1 MTATQPRPHG
11 FAEKLVGDLAGALAL
26 ADETEALGTRQ
37 GLLQGLD
44 PRVKLAAILALI
56 VGGVLTH
63 SLATLAGLLALALTL
78 AVCSR
83 LVAAPALRRVWLSV
97 LLFTGAIALP
107 ALVLVPGDAL
117 WHLPFGGGAVTRQG
131 LRSAAFLV
139 GRAETSAT
147 LMLLLIAS
155 TPWTHLLKAMRS
167 LGAPVALVAVL
178 GMTHRYVFVL
188 LHSALQACE
197 ARRSRLMA
205 PLDGRQRRRLAVA
218 AAGALLDRSFQLAT
232 DVHLAMISRGYRGET
247 RLLDDFRTRPRD
259 WLALALALAVPALIV
274 GTGK

>member
-1 MTATQPRPHG
+1 LTAALPRPHG

-26 ADETEALGTRQ
+26 ADETEALGARH

-44 PRVKLAAILALI
+44 PRVKLAGTLALI

-63 SLATLAGLLALALTL
+63 SLTTLAGLFALALTL
-78 AVCSR
+78 ATCSR
-83 LVAAPALRRVWLSV
+83 LAAAPALRRVWLGV

-107 ALVLVPGDAL
+107 ALVLVPGEAL
-117 WHLPFGGGAVTRQG
+117 WHLPFGGWAVTRQG

-232 DVHLAMISRGYRGET
+232 DVHLAMVSRGYRGET
-247 RLLDDFRTRPRD
+247 HLLDDFRTRPRD

>member
-1 MTATQPRPHG
+1 MTAALPRPHG

-26 ADETEALGTRQ
+26 ADEAESLGARP

-44 PRVKLAAILALI
+44 PRAKLAGTLALI

-63 SLATLAGLLALALTL
+63 SLATLAGLLALALAL
-78 AVCSR
+78 AACSR
-83 LVAAPALRRVWLSV
+83 LVAAPALRRVWLGV

-107 ALVLVPGDAL
+107 ALVLVPGEAL
-117 WHLPFGGGAVTRQG
+117 WPLPFGDWAVTRQG

-232 DVHLAMISRGYRGET
+232 DVHLSMVSRGYRGET

-259 WLALALALAVPALIV
+259 WLALALALAVPVLIV
-274 GTGK
+274 GTER